1 MSLDNFVGA
10 VFSSNFLFVVI
21 RVAVP
26 LVLAS
31 ISAYMASLTGVGN
44 IAVEGI
50 MLMSCLMAVLGSFW
64 TQSALMGLLIAVV
77 IGILMALMISMFSMS
92 LGASPLLVGIALN
105 TFSSSFTIFLLYQ
118 FTKSKGSSANLAS
131 KVLPTVEIPV
141 LKDIP
146 FLGEVLSGH
155 YVLTYVT
162 IVLVIL
168 VYILIYKT
176 PLGMQ
181 MKACGLN
188 EQAARSM
195 GVNVS
200 RVRIISMIFSGLMAS
215 LGGAYMTLGYASIF
229 SKDMVSGR
237 GWIGIAAQGIAGTS
251 YVVLLLVSMV
261 FSLFQAIT
269 NVFLLYDLPS
279 ELINTIPYVGVL
291 LGVVLYSVGLYRR
304 KKKE

>member
-1 MSLDNFVGA
+1 MSLDNFISS
-10 VFSSNFLFVVI
+10 VFSANFLFVVI

-50 MLMSCLMAVLGSFW
+50 MLMCCLMAVLGSFW
-64 TQSALMGLLIAVV
+64 TQSAWLGLLIAVI

-92 LGASPLLVGIALN
+92 LGASSLLVGIALN
-105 TFSSSFTIFLLYQ
+105 TFASSFTVFLLYQ
-118 FTKSKGSSANLAS
+118 FTQSKGSSASLAS
-131 KVLPTVEIPV
+131 KVLPTLDIPV

-146 FLGEVLSGH
+146 FLGEVISGH
-155 YVLTYVT
+155 YALTYITV
-162 IVLVIL
+162 VLVIL

-188 EQAARSM
+188 EQAALSV
-195 GVNVS
+195 GVNVN
-200 RVRIISMIFSGLMAS
+200 RVRIISMMLSGLMAA

-229 SKDMVSGR
+229 SKDMVAGR

-251 YVVLLLVSMV
+251 YVVLLLVSMI
-261 FSLFQAIT
+261 FSIFQAIT

-279 ELINTIPYVGVL
+279 ELINTIPYVGVF
-291 LGVVLYSVGLYRR
+291 LGVVIYSVVLYR
-304 KKKE
+304 KKKKE